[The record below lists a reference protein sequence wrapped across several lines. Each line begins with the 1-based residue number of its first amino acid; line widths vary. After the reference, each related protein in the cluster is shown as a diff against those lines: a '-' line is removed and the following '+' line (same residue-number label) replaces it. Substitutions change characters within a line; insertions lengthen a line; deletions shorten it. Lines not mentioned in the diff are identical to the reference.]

1 MNNSFSSA
9 EKTLPILGTP
19 LALTDYV
26 RCIRDILAWTRN
38 PRPLVVAP
46 SNTQTVVLN
55 RHDPVFREWNSAC
68 DVFLPDGMPLVWCL
82 NRKGAGLLDRVY
94 GPTLMREF
102 LLASPP
108 KISHYVVGGSEQDL
122 ARLKERFKSLN
133 PHLKIVGSYHGSCSP
148 AGELAGEDSSHLV
161 EEINRLSPD
170 VLWICFGTP
179 KQNAWI
185 FRHKPQIRRGV
196 LLAVGYALDVNAGSK
211 PDAPLWMQRLGLT
224 WLFRLA
230 SEPRRLLWRYLK
242 YNTLFV
248 WYLFRDGE
256 ILRGASKAG

>member
-1 MNNSFSSA
+1 MSA
-9 EKTLPILGTP
+9 NKPLQDNLPVLGTL
-19 LALTDYV
+19 LALTDYAKCV
-26 RCIRDILAWTRN
+26 QNIYTWAQQ

-82 NRKGAGLLDRVY
+82 NQKGAGLADRVY
-94 GPTLMREF
+94 GPTLMREC
-102 LLASPP
+102 LLASPSE
-108 KISHYVVGGSEQDL
+108 ISHYVVGGSAEDL
-122 ARLKERFKSLN
+122 ARLKERFQPLN
-133 PHLKIVGSYHGSCSP
+133 PHLKIVGSYHGSCSSDGEM
-148 AGELAGEDSSHLV
+148 AGNDAIRV
-161 EEINRLSPD
+161 IEEINRLSPD
-170 VLWICFGTP
+170 ILWICFGTP

-185 FRHKPQIRRGV
+185 FRHKPQIQRGV
-196 LLAVGYALDVNAGSK
+196 LLAVGYALDVNAGTK
-211 PDAPLWMQRLGLT
+211 PDAPLWMQRFGLT

-248 WYLFRDGE
+248 WYLLRDGE
-256 ILRGASKAG
+256 ILRRASKAG